1 MELNIEFEFCD
12 YKVLKCPRYWS
23 KIRVLPYWVDVKL
36 ELRLSKHNQDS
47 FFNEGLF
54 FEKSNMF
61 K

>member
-1 MELNIEFEFCD
+1 MS
-12 YKVLKCPRYWS
+12 LKTTFSHCLLLCPRYWS
-23 KIRVLPYWVDVKL
+23 KIRALPYWVGVNL
-36 ELRLSKHNQDS
+36 ELRSSKHNQDN